1 MQRLKFR
8 FEFIGHLNG
17 PFHTYKYGMK
27 YIMASS
33 PYILWVGSCE
43 RAVYGIIRILC
54 LTICMLYITLSEVW
68 EARMPVQ
75 SPENLTYRRRSSIWL
90 FYAAAVVSAIA
101 ISAVGKVPSLRI
113 PVLALAVLAA
123 GAAILFL
130 LRFLRSN
137 DEREQQINYRALTFA
152 FAGTLVFS
160 LAIGYSQ
167 AVGFH
172 SVSWLGIPALMVVLW
187 SIGLVLYS
195 WRYR

>member
-1 MQRLKFR
+1 
-8 FEFIGHLNG
+8 
-17 PFHTYKYGMK
+17 
-27 YIMASS
+27 
-33 PYILWVGSCE
+33 
-43 RAVYGIIRILC
+43 
-54 LTICMLYITLSEVW
+54 
-68 EARMPVQ
+68 MPVQ
-75 SPENLTYRRRSSIWL
+75 SPQNLTYRRRSSIWL
-90 FYAAAVVSAIA
+90 FYGAAVVSAVA
-101 ISAVGKVPSLRI
+101 ISAVGKVPALRV
-113 PVLALAVLAA
+113 PVLTVAVLAA

-167 AVGFH
+167 AVSFH

-187 SIGLVLYS
+187 SVGLILYS